1 MVDQYSPP
9 EREAEGQML
18 MNRRSFLAGAGGLT
32 VTTLLAGCQRVS
44 GPSLRLAMLANAVP
58 AQLLN
63 AFQQLPQG
71 SNIAVTPEDSLVQLY
86 ALLQQ
91 WHGQTEDE
99 EAASRADWVSLA
111 DYWLAPAI
119 RQELVQPLEVSAL
132 THWDELAAVWPEL
145 VRRSA
150 EGRPSPDGSVWA
162 VPYRWSHLVVLYDR
176 DRLPRGS
183 APLTTWADLLRPE
196 LRRRLVLPNHPRLV
210 LGLAQKALSA
220 SANTEDPSAV
230 EGLEPFLADL
240 HNQVRVYDS
249 DHYLE
254 MLLIGDA
261 TAAVVWSDDALPLL
275 KQYRN
280 LAVAVPPEG
289 TLLSAQLWVRPQ
301 AIATASEQAASTA
314 LNWLDFCLDDDF
326 AMQLAI
332 FGQGTST
339 RLWGIERSQLPE
351 PLQTPPALAL
361 APDVADQSEFLLP
374 LSAAAED
381 RYSQLWQS
389 LRS

>member
-1 MVDQYSPP
+1 
-9 EREAEGQML
+9 
-18 MNRRSFLAGAGGLT
+18 
-32 VTTLLAGCQRVS
+32 
-44 GPSLRLAMLANAVP
+44 
-58 AQLLN
+58 
-63 AFQQLPQG
+63 
-71 SNIAVTPEDSLVQLY
+71 
-86 ALLQQ
+86 
-91 WHGQTEDE
+91 
-99 EAASRADWVSLA
+99 
-111 DYWLAPAI
+111 
-119 RQELVQPLEVSAL
+119 
-132 THWDELAAVWPEL
+132 
-145 VRRSA
+145 
-150 EGRPSPDGSVWA
+150 
-162 VPYRWSHLVVLYDR
+162 
-176 DRLPRGS
+176 
-183 APLTTWADLLRPE
+183 
-196 LRRRLVLPNHPRLV
+196 
-210 LGLAQKALSA
+210 
-220 SANTEDPSAV
+220 
-230 EGLEPFLADL
+230 
-240 HNQVRVYDS
+240 
-249 DHYLE
+249 
-254 MLLIGDA
+254 GDA